1 MATSTTLT
9 THMDDLAKHIADLQS
24 KTAALF
30 YHPLP
35 SINSDV
41 YGAARGDCNDLE
53 GLVEDVRKLLP
64 DLSEL
69 CASAQGAVE
78 AHEEL
83 LQELDRLASEE
94 DTLELPAD
102 GTAAEH
108 AGAGVETARPC
119 A

>member
-1 MATSTTLT
+1 
-9 THMDDLAKHIADLQS
+9 MDDLAQHIADLQN

-41 YGAARGDCNDLE
+41 YAASTGDCNDVR

-64 DLSEL
+64 DLLEL
-69 CASAQGAVE
+69 CTSAEGAVE

-94 DTLELPAD
+94 DALELAAD

-108 AGAGVETARPC
+108 AGAGVEAARPC

>member
-1 MATSTTLT
+1 
-9 THMDDLAKHIADLQS
+9 MDDLVQHIADLQN

-41 YGAARGDCNDLE
+41 CAASTGDCNDLR
-53 GLVEDVRKLLP
+53 GLVDEVRELLS

-69 CASAQGAVE
+69 CASAEGAAE
-78 AHEEL
+78 AHLEL
-83 LQELDRLASEE
+83 LTELERLASEE
-94 DTLELPAD
+94 DALELPTDGATAD
-102 GTAAEH
+102 H
-108 AGAGVETARPC
+108 AGAGVEAANPR

>member
-41 YGAARGDCNDLE
+41 YGAARGDCNDVRSV
-53 GLVEDVRKLLP
+53 VEDVRKLLS
-64 DLSEL
+64 DLLEL
-69 CASAQGAVE
+69 CASAEAAVE
-78 AHEEL
+78 AHREL

-94 DTLELPAD
+94 DALELTAD